1 MPAFDFIRSCLA
13 VLLGLMLLGGH
24 PAHALVSIDD
34 GKNQLFVVGSASYM
48 WDSNIFASAG
58 GGGDSI
64 YTATVGLEFKRRA
77 GLIGV
82 DASVFLDASKFAENT
97 GENFQNPRIKTEFT
111 KQSGRTTGSLSLGA
125 ARESRADTAANLR
138 NESWTYDAGLNFKY
152 PIIERYSISGG
163 FGYALRDFKDN
174 TILVDLST
182 YSFNADLFYVYNSER
197 DLIAGYRLRFSETS
211 TNSGFYD
218 HAFTVGVSGKILPK
232 LGGTMRFGYQF
243 REPTN
248 SLGDASEA
256 FTISGSATWNLTKQA
271 SSTLSLAKDFS
282 TTSTN
287 VSVDSSSATLDL
299 QYALNSRM
307 AVAAS
312 AGYGINEFLGSA
324 GGGREDQFFTGTLG
338 ASYTVNQHLNLSL
351 TYVYFQNWSNFS
363 FSDFIRNS
371 VTLTAASKF

>member
-1 MPAFDFIRSCLA
+1 MPPLDFIRSCLA
-13 VLLGLMLLGGH
+13 VLLGLLLLVGS

-34 GKNQLFVVGSASYM
+34 GKNQLFVLGSVSYM
-48 WDSNIFASAG
+48 WDSNIFASAS

-64 YTATVGLEFKRRA
+64 YTATVGAEFKRRA

-82 DASVFLDASKFAENT
+82 DASLFLDASRFVQNT
-97 GENFQNPRIKTEFT
+97 GENFQNPRFKTEFT
-111 KQSGRTTGSLSLGA
+111 KQAGRTTGSLTLGA

-138 NESWTYDAGLNFKY
+138 NESWAYDAGLNFKY

-232 LGGTMRFGYQF
+232 LGGTMRIGYQF
-243 REPTN
+243 REPTD
-248 SLGDASEA
+248 SLGESSESV
-256 FTISGSATWNLTKQA
+256 TISGSATWNLTKKA
-271 SSTLSLAKDFS
+271 SSTLALAKDFS

-287 VSVDSSSATLDL
+287 ISVDTSSATMDF
-299 QYALNSRM
+299 QYALNSRLG
-307 AVAAS
+307 VAAS
-312 AGYGINEFLGSA
+312 VGYGINEFLGSA
-324 GGGREDQFFTGTLG
+324 GGGREDQFFTGTVG
-338 ASYTVNQHLNLSL
+338 TSFTINQYLNLSL
-351 TYVYFQNWSNFS
+351 NYVYFQNWSNFS

-371 VTLTAASKF
+371 VSLTASSKF

>member
-1 MPAFDFIRSCLA
+1 MPALAFIRSCLA
-13 VLLGLMLLGGH
+13 VLLGLLLLAGT

-34 GKNQLFVVGSASYM
+34 GKNQLFIVGSASYM

-82 DASVFLDASKFAENT
+82 DASLFLDASKFVENT
-97 GENFQNPRIKTEFT
+97 GENFQNPRFKTEFT
-111 KQSGRTTGSLSLGA
+111 KQSGRTTGSLTLGA

-138 NESWTYDAGLNFKY
+138 NESWTFDAGLNFKY

-163 FGYALRDFKDN
+163 FGYALRDFNDN
-174 TILVDLST
+174 TILVDLAT

-197 DLIAGYRLRFSETS
+197 DLIAGYRLRYSESSGNT
-211 TNSGFYD
+211 GFYD
-218 HAFTVGVSGKILPK
+218 HAFTLGVSGKILPK
-232 LGGTMRFGYQF
+232 LGGTLRFGYQF

-248 SLGDASEA
+248 SLGESSKA
-256 FTISGSATWNLTKQA
+256 FTIAGSTTWNLTKQA

-287 VSVDSSSATLDL
+287 VSVDTSTATLDT

-338 ASYTVNQHLNLSL
+338 TSFTVNQHLNLSL

>member
-1 MPAFDFIRSCLA
+1 MPVLDFIRSCLA
-13 VLLGLMLLGGH
+13 VLLGLLLLLGS

-82 DASVFLDASKFAENT
+82 DASLFVDASKFVENT
-97 GENFQNPRIKTEFT
+97 GENFLNPRFKSEFT
-111 KQSGRTTGSLSLGA
+111 KQSGRTTGSLTLGA

-138 NESWTYDAGLNFKY
+138 NESWTYDAALNFKY

-174 TILVDLST
+174 TFLVDLST
-182 YSFNADLFYVYNSER
+182 YTFNADLFYVYNSER
-197 DLIAGYRLRFSETS
+197 DLIAGYRLRYSETS

-218 HAFTVGVSGKILPK
+218 HAFTVGISGKILPK

-243 REPTN
+243 RDPTDA
-248 SLGDASEA
+248 LGDSSEA
-256 FTISGSATWNLTKQA
+256 ITMSGSATWNVSKRISNTLT
-271 SSTLSLAKDFS
+271 LAKDFS

-287 VSVDSSSATLDL
+287 ISVDTSTATLDF
-299 QYALNSRM
+299 QFALNSRL
-307 AVAAS
+307 ATQAS
-312 AGYGINEFLGSA
+312 VGYGINEFLGSA

-338 ASYTVNQHLNLSL
+338 TSFTLNQHLNLSL
-351 TYVYFQNWSNFS
+351 TYAYFQNWSNYA

-371 VTLTAASKF
+371 ISFTAASKF